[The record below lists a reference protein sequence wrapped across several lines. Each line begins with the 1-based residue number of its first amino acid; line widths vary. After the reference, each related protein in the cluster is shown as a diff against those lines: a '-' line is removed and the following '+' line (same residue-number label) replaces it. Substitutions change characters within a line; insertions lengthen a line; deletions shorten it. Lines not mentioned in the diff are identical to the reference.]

1 MLTKINVFLAWT
13 AGIVRWLSG
22 AARRMHSRWA
32 RRAGLYS
39 HFIIAV
45 MVNAVISLL
54 VQSGGIANAADS
66 SAVPTWEV
74 LADAIA
80 RARAQLTSASLRI
93 TGEYWKQG
101 RARPFRVDVHV
112 DGDRWR
118 IDLTRP
124 YRSPVSDQTPPE
136 FTEVSCFGCVAPDR
150 FVFWSNE
157 LIKGVDRI
165 AVSVYDPASVP
176 AHEQHPAVDVRLLG
190 MVPEPVLETSTSSL
204 ERYWSPT
211 NQEPGSV
218 EIDEIEEGVIHLW
231 RARWR
236 HVRGF
241 DVEFWVS
248 PTQSFAVRRIELT
261 GETFRKLLEVDLQ
274 PVDAEEIPWYPAVC
288 RFEYH
293 AGGELQRKEVAN
305 IEILSLNQEVP
316 EATWSL
322 ASFPGLPA
330 GTTVRNQEEPPTEGN
345 RLIWN
350 GREIVPAQDVP
361 VTAAP
366 LIQRG
371 LSRVLLW
378 LNLGVLCFVAGVYLY
393 RRDRRLRSASCRND
407 GTSPG

>member
-1 MLTKINVFLAWT
+1 MSQRDL
-13 AGIVRWLSG
+13 G
-22 AARRMHSRWA
+22 AAPLTRNRWDRREGLHS
-32 RRAGLYS
+32 LL
-39 HFIIAV
+39 IIAL
-45 MVNAVISLL
+45 MLKAVISLL
-54 VQSGGIANAADS
+54 VQSGGMVHAADA
-66 SAVPTWEV
+66 SAVPTLEV

-80 RARAQLTSASLRI
+80 RTRAPLTSASLRI
-93 TGEYWKQG
+93 TGEYWKEG
-101 RARPFRVDVHV
+101 RTRPFRVDVHV

-118 IDLTRP
+118 VDLTRP
-124 YRSPVSDQTPPE
+124 YRAPVSEQTPAE

-165 AVSVYDPASVP
+165 AVSVYDPADVP
-176 AHEQHPAVDVRLLG
+176 AHERHPAVDVRLLG

-204 ERYWSPT
+204 EKYWSPT
-211 NQEPGSV
+211 NQDPGSV
-218 EIDEIEEGVIHLW
+218 EIDELEEGGIRLW

-261 GETFRKLLEVDLQ
+261 GETFRKLLEVEVQ

-293 AGGELQRKEVAN
+293 AGGELQRREIAN
-305 IEILSLNQEVP
+305 IEILALNQEVP
-316 EATWSL
+316 EAMWSL

-330 GTTVRNQEEPPTEGN
+330 GTTVRNQEEPPSEGN

-350 GREIVPAQDVP
+350 GREIVPASDVP
-361 VTAAP
+361 GTAKL
-366 LIQRG
+366 LIPRG
-371 LSRVLLW
+371 YSRVLLW
-378 LNLGVLCFVAGVYLY
+378 LNLGVLSFVAGVYLY
-393 RRDRRLRSASCRND
+393 RRDRSLRSASCQND
-407 GTSPG
+407 RMNSR